1 MARAGW
7 SFGKFSASK
16 LNHSAS
22 SSGPCATSQPIAT
35 KTSSIRAITV
45 EIGMP
50 GAGRVPVVG
59 QGDVDGFL
67 GQHPGVPLGDQD
79 RPRGRAM
86 ARVDLARA

>member
-7 SFGKFSASK
+7 SLGKFSASK

-50 GAGRVPVVG
+50 GAGRVPVV
-59 QGDVDGFL
+59 
-67 GQHPGVPLGDQD
+67 
-79 RPRGRAM
+79 RAG
-86 ARVDLARA
+86 